1 VWQLVAATYV
11 LTVAA
16 LTALTARRKGRET
29 LIWFVGGLAGG
40 LPLLLLALI
49 APHAGRPWRSRAF
62 LAIGL
67 FGLIALAIVLLIVAI
82 SEAHFA

>member
-16 LTALTARRKGRET
+16 LPALTARRKGRET